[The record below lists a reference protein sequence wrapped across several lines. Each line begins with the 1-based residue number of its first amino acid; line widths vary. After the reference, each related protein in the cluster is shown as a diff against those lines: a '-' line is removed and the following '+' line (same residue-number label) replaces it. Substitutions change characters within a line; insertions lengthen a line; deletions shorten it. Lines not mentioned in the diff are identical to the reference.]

1 MQTREE
7 VKKIAQSLKK
17 QGWGKKEVEHYLK
30 LYQEETG
37 DKINIKPEA
46 NWKSIELLTIG
57 TVENLCEFARPKV
70 AEES

>member
-37 DKINIKPEA
+37 DKIKY
-46 NWKSIELLTIG
+46 KEL
-57 TVENLCEFARPKV
+57 
-70 AEES
+70 